1 MMRLRLD
8 KTWGLVC
15 SVMVSLP
22 LMAQPI
28 LEELATPD
36 SLNTFI
42 VGVPTADDYGA
53 VPYGKSHVLFS
64 SNRDANA
71 FAQKD
76 PVTNKPITKLYLMS
90 LKDRSVTPYKGNE
103 AIQALKYHVGPAALL
118 PDSSGIIVN
127 HSRQKPNK
135 EGNVGMTLSFFSF
148 SGEPSRELSFVQE
161 GANYLHPY
169 FDEESYTLYFAS
181 DQGTGGDYDLYETSF
196 SFDGAWSVPMPVA
209 YANSPANEVF
219 PSVLTNNTL
228 AYSRSTKN
236 YGLQLFTWTI
246 GDTAGVEMNLNGR
259 GDDFNLIVVDDS
271 TAMISQSKRKADAA
285 NFVFYRI
292 PALEPAM
299 EAVAIELA
307 DTTAQDSTLAST
319 ETLPTES
326 DSLASTVSP
335 RAEENT
341 AVASKTTEESAAE
354 SKPSKTSTK
363 WVTDDTPASGSTAG
377 FSLIVGGFLDQENA
391 EAFLEGISGWAP
403 ESFIARHNDK
413 YYVVHS
419 VSNSRDQAESRKA
432 GVTKRGN
439 RAWILSLG
447 LQK

>member
-8 KTWGLVC
+8 KTWSLVC
-15 SVMVSLP
+15 SVVVSLP

-36 SLNTFI
+36 SLKTFI

-53 VPYGKSHVLFS
+53 VPYGASHVLFS

-71 FAQKD
+71 FTTKD
-76 PVTNKPITKLYLMS
+76 PITHKPFTKLYLMS
-90 LKDRSVTPYKGNE
+90 LKDRSVTPYKGND

-135 EGNVGMTLSFFSF
+135 KGDLGMTLSFFSF

-161 GANYLHPY
+161 GVNYLHPY
-169 FDEESYTLYFAS
+169 FDEESYTLFFAA
-181 DQGTGGDYDLYETSF
+181 DQGKGGDYDLYETSF
-196 SFDGAWSVPMPVA
+196 AFDGAWSEPMPVA
-209 YANSPANEVF
+209 YANSPADEVF
-219 PSVLTNNTL
+219 PSVLNNNIL
-228 AYSRSTKN
+228 AYSRATKN
-236 YGLQLFTWTI
+236 YGLQLFTWTL

-259 GDDFNLIVVDDS
+259 GDDFNLTIIDDS
-271 TAMISQSKRKADAA
+271 TAMISQSKRKGDAA
-285 NFVFYRI
+285 SFIFYTI
-292 PALEPAM
+292 PAPEPVV
-299 EAVAIELA
+299 EAVAIELT
-307 DTTAQDSTLAST
+307 DTATADSTLVGTETLGEESDPST
-319 ETLPTES
+319 ETELTETES
-326 DSLASTVSP
+326 TTS
-335 RAEENT
+335 
-341 AVASKTTEESAAE
+341 VATKKAN
-354 SKPSKTSTK
+354 TK
-363 WVTDDTPASGSTAG
+363 WVTDDSPAPGSTKG
-377 FSLIVGGFLDQENA
+377 FSLIVGGFMDQENA
-391 EAFLEGISGWAP
+391 EVFLEGITGWAP

-419 VSNSRDQAESRKA
+419 VSDSRDQAERRKS